1 MSLQKPV
8 YARNQIFA
16 DVPLDHQVYSECSKL
31 LAYDGIM
38 LRTKESFSPYEE
50 ITVDEFNQAL
60 LAAVRYNRCALS
72 ESILVRETNLHS
84 ALVEGRIKA
93 LAELTG
99 RMKQFRRLEKK
110 AFSDLTRFNLLSL
123 IEEIFM
129 R

>member
-16 DVPLDHQVYSECSKL
+16 DIPLDHQIYSECSKL

-38 LRTKESFSPYEE
+38 LRSKECFSAYEE

-72 ESILVRETNLHS
+72 EGILVRETSLHS
-84 ALVEGRIKA
+84 ALVESRIKA

-99 RMKQFRRLEKK
+99 RMRQFRRLEKK
-110 AFSDLTRFNLLSL
+110 AFSDLTRFNLLAT
-123 IEEIFM
+123 IEDIFM